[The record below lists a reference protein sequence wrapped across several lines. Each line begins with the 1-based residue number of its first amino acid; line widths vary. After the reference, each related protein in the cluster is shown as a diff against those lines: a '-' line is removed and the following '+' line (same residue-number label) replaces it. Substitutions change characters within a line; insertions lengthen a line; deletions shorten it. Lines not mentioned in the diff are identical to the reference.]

1 MAIPSGIRP
10 DRNARSDRQIDSSI
24 DFPGLGE
31 TILRRRWTILLCV
44 CVFVALAVALLMM
57 ISPRFTATA
66 QIFIDPREQRV
77 LQNEVVQQGL
87 GGDMALVDSQIKVI
101 TSEAVLGR
109 VVSQA
114 HLESDPEFVPASQD
128 DRKPS
133 EVALESLAKA
143 TNVTRPENTYVLE
156 IGVTT
161 KEPTKS
167 ARLANAIAV
176 AYVADRASSASAT
189 AREVSSAIY
198 GRLAELRTQL
208 REAEEKVAAFK
219 REHNVSQSEGQ
230 LLGDRKLTDL
240 SARQAAAVARVNET
254 RARLQVMQ
262 DAMRTRGSAGI
273 AAPAGNG
280 TLGTLR
286 IRLEEAKRQLAELQ
300 QVLGPRHPRVT
311 AAKGEVAQ
319 AEDAIQAESKRTVAS
334 AQDDYKAAV
343 DTLAKVNT
351 DLNAAKTSSFSTN
364 EDLIKLHELEREAQS
379 SKVVYESFLVRAKE
393 TAQQENI
400 TARTARIIADA
411 AVPASPS
418 FPPKMILLAAAGI
431 LGLFFGIFLAILL
444 DLGTG
449 LRAGRAGASLPAPVT
464 GEAKTAL
471 DQLVL
476 VAAVDDP
483 DMARQ
488 AALDLALGSMSD
500 KHRVLF
506 MDLAEDAPVS
516 NRGLAE
522 VASGDIP
529 VSSAILTAPESGLHI
544 LGAGRWAAAGNV
556 SRDMVSNAIRTVAA
570 EYDEI
575 VINIGELDRE
585 RGMPAGVAVELTRHA
600 VLVVKGNGAAPRE
613 KQVVEAL
620 SNNGAVSV
628 SLVSIKAGADLYQVA

>member
-1 MAIPSGIRP
+1 MATLSGTRA
-10 DRNARSDRQIDSSI
+10 DRTPMSDRQVDSSV
-24 DFPGLGE
+24 DLLGLGE
-31 TILRRRWTILLCV
+31 TILRRRWTIAICV
-44 CVFVALAVALLMM
+44 CAFVALAVLLLTL
-57 ISPRFTATA
+57 ISPRYTATS
-66 QIFIDPREQRV
+66 QILIDPREQRV

-114 HLESDPEFVPASQD
+114 HLESDLEFVPASQD
-128 DRKPS
+128 GRKPS

-143 TNVTRPENTYVLE
+143 TKVTRPENTYVLE

-176 AYVADRASSASAT
+176 AYVADRASSASAA

-240 SARQAAAVARVNET
+240 SARQAAAVARVNDT
-254 RARLQVMQ
+254 RSRLQVMQ
-262 DAMRTRGSAGI
+262 DAMRTRGSAGV
-273 AAPAGNG
+273 AAPNGNG
-280 TLGTLR
+280 TMGTLR

-311 AAKGEVAQ
+311 AARAEVAQ
-319 AEDAIQAESKRTVAS
+319 AEDAIQAESKRMLAS

-351 DLNAAKTSSFSTN
+351 DLEAAKTNSFSTN

-411 AVPASPS
+411 AVPAFPS
-418 FPPKMILLAAAGI
+418 FPPKMILLAAAGL

-444 DLGTG
+444 DLGAG
-449 LRAGRAGASLPAPVT
+449 LRAGRSRASLPVPAT
-464 GEAKTAL
+464 EAQPAL
-471 DQLVL
+471 DELVL
-476 VAAVDDP
+476 VTAMDDP

-500 KHRVLF
+500 DHHVLF
-506 MDLAEDAPVS
+506 MDLAADAPVS
-516 NRGLAE
+516 GRGLAE
-522 VASGDIP
+522 VASEDIP
-529 VSSAILTAPESGLHI
+529 LSSAILIAPESGLHI
-544 LGAGRWAAAGNV
+544 LGAGRAATAANV
-556 SRDMVSNAIRTVAA
+556 SRDMISNVIKTVAA
-570 EYDEI
+570 EYDE
-575 VINIGELDRE
+575 VVVNIGELDGE
-585 RGMPAGVAVELTRHA
+585 RTMPASVAVELTRHA
-600 VLVVKGNGAAPRE
+600 VLVVKGHGAEPRE